1 MVQVDFGLFD
11 WIDRDKAP
19 LHQLYEE
26 RLQLLEVADT
36 AGFFCYHL
44 AEHHA
49 TPLGMA
55 PSPALFLTAAAQRTR
70 HIRLGPLVYLLPLY
84 NPLRLIEEVCML
96 DQLTDGRLELG
107 VGRGV
112 SPYELGYFG
121 VDVDGTRAIFDETL
135 AVLVAGM
142 TNERLTFEGNIYQ
155 YHNVPMELCPM
166 QQPYPPL
173 WYPTHVP
180 ESVEYAARHGY
191 NFVGLGSA
199 AHIGQNV
206 DIYRKTWEAHK
217 HEQGRL
223 NGHVAEPKV
232 GALRQVFVADTDE
245 EALAATRSAHTDWY
259 RSIMQLWHEHGD
271 HGNDGLFS
279 WDTSTQ
285 HETIIFGSPAR
296 VREQMA
302 RLLEVSGCNYV
313 ACSFAWGSFTHEQML
328 HSLHLFVEEV
338 MPSFSRNTGP
348 VKSSG

>member
-1 MVQVDFGLFD
+1 MAQVAFGLFD
-11 WIDRDKAP
+11 WIDLGGAP

-26 RLQLLEVADT
+26 RLQLLEAADA

-70 HIRLGPLVYLLPLY
+70 RIRMGPLVYLLPLY

-96 DQLTDGRLELG
+96 DHLSGGRLELG

-121 VDVDGTRAIFDETL
+121 VDAAGTRAVFNEAL
-135 AVLVAGM
+135 AVLVAGL
-142 TNERLTFEGNIYQ
+142 THERLTFEGNHYR
-155 YHNVPMELCPM
+155 YHDVPMELRPL

-173 WYPTHVP
+173 WYPTHTP
-180 ESVEYAARHGY
+180 DSVVYAARHGY
-191 NFVGLGSA
+191 NFVGLGPA
-199 AHIGQNV
+199 AHVRQHI
-206 DIYRKTWEAHK
+206 DAYWKTWEAHRN
-217 HEQGRL
+217 EPGRL

-232 GALRQVFVADTDE
+232 GILRQVFVADTDD
-245 EALAATRSAHTDWY
+245 EALAATRSAHGQWY
-259 RSIMQLWHEHGD
+259 RSITKLWHD
-271 HGNDGLFS
+271 HNDHFPDGLFS
-279 WDTSTQ
+279 WETATQ

-313 ACSFAWGSFTHEQML
+313 VCSFAWGNFTHEQTL
-328 HSLHLFVEEV
+328 HSLRLFTEGV
-338 MPSFSRNTGP
+338 MPAFSG
-348 VKSSG
+348 SGALVA